1 MLDKKLISHLDIL
14 QVDLK
19 MTRKGWLNFSHP
31 REHFIGGE
39 GMRRYEMM
47 MRDRVDV

>member
-19 MTRKGWLNFSHP
+19 MSRMGWLKFSHP
-31 REHFIGGE
+31 REHFIRGE
-39 GMRRYEMM
+39 GMRRCEM